1 MKFSFSTLGCPYY
14 DLDQIFALAKRSG
27 YTGIEMRIYKGQ
39 EDLRNCEEFSKSNL
53 AATAKRFKEQGL
65 AVACM
70 SSSAKFAYPDPENQK
85 QQLENALVYIR
96 MASELECPYVRIF
109 GGPYP
114 VNFSKKPRAEGFI
127 EEYWASIPAEKT
139 AGLTQEECDKWV
151 MDGFRKVGELAKQ
164 YGVMP
169 LMETHD
175 DFCSGAVVKKLLDG
189 SGSDNVGILW
199 DCLHPYRY
207 GLDLHETFE
216 QVRDRI
222 HHVHMKDAANLTPWG
237 FVPALVGEGEM
248 DIRTA
253 LRILQENN
261 YSDFIS
267 FEWEKLWFPEV
278 EEPDVAIPQFMEAV
292 RELL

>member
-14 DLDQIFALAKRSG
+14 TFDQMIELAKKCG
-27 YTGIEMRIYKGQ
+27 YTGIEFRIYQGQ
-39 EDLRNCEEFSKSNL
+39 EDLRNCPEFGKDNIASTK
-53 AATAKRFKEQGL
+53 KRFQEADIKI
-65 AVACM
+65 ACL
-70 SSSAKFAYPDPENQK
+70 SSSARFAYPDADNQRR
-85 QQLENALVYIR
+85 QLEHAETYLQ
-96 MASELECPYVRIF
+96 MASDLECPYVRIF
-109 GGPYP
+109 AGPYP
-114 VNFSKKPRAEGFI
+114 VNFNGHPKSESFI
-127 EEYWASIPAEKT
+127 EEYRASIPPEKV
-139 AGLTQEECDKWV
+139 AGLTKEECDKWV
-151 MDGFRKVGELAKQ
+151 MEGFYKVGELGKK

-175 DFCSGAVVKKLLDG
+175 DFCSGAVVRRLLDG

-216 QVRDRI
+216 EVRSRI
-222 HHVHMKDAANLTPWG
+222 HHVHMKDSSDLTPWG
-237 FVPALVGEGEM
+237 FVPALVGNGEM

-253 LRILQENN
+253 LDILKTNN

-292 RELL
+292 TAML